1 MRSRSDMIA
10 YALARAPSDSDKAED
25 VLSFFCDAVENG
37 EPPDP
42 RILAYL
48 AEQFRLMVGG
58 RPVEQKPVTPDNKP
72 GNPEK
77 RGIGGTP
84 AAEALGL
91 LRKRGRRRGRTLERV
106 DERDTALARAV
117 IRLMGRSEGR
127 MLRDDA
133 FEHVAGET
141 GASVAVVKR
150 AYEEHRLRALGETSE
165 QPPPRSKV

>member
-48 AEQFRLMVGG
+48 AERFRLMVGG

-77 RGIGGTP
+77 RGNRRHTCGGGAGSPPQTGK
-84 AAEALGL
+84 A
-91 LRKRGRRRGRTLERV
+91 
-106 DERDTALARAV
+106 ARAHP
-117 IRLMGRSEGR
+117 RTSRR
-127 MLRDDA
+127 
-133 FEHVAGET
+133 AGHGS
-141 GASVAVVKR
+141 GAR
-150 AYEEHRLRALGETSE
+150 RHTPHGEE
-165 QPPPRSKV
+165 